1 MLKLPPS
8 ASPPPAAFPIP
19 SCYHRLWHAAT
30 SPLSVQRL
38 TCSRKR
44 ERAHRTL
51 PQHVLVQ
58 RRWTRPLGMC
68 NDTVPVEPLSP
79 CLPPRPPSPRLPLLP
94 SPALATCRS
103 GAWVATRAQPRAHS
117 AASKLAASH
126 RGGAHT
132 RHSVDHALHA
142 PQRRLKLA
150 SSASHTGAATL
161 RPVVERRR
169 RQHAKV
175 TNGDRRLP
183 FETSLGGAAL
193 TTLAARVRRL
203 PRLHA
208 LDHRGRPRCRRR
220 LGRRA

>member
-1 MLKLPPS
+1 MLSSSVACSNISPFSPATHMQPQARESALHPS
-8 ASPPPAAFPIP
+8 TTCARATPLGTASG
-19 SCYHRLWHAAT
+19 H
-30 SPLSVQRL
+30 VQRHC
-38 TCSRKR
+38 TCG
-44 ERAHRTL
+44 APLTL
-51 PQHVLVQ
+51 PA
-58 RRWTRPLGMC
+58 
-68 NDTVPVEPLSP
+68 

-117 AASKLAASH
+117 AASKLAVSH

-150 SSASHTGAATL
+150 SSASHSGAATL

-208 LDHRGRPRCRRR
+208 LDHRERPRCRRR